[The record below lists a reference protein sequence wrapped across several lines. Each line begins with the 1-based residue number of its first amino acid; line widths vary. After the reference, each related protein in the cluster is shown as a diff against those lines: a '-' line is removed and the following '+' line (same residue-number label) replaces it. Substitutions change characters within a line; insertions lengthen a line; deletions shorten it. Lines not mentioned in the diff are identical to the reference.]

1 MDAFGW
7 IAVAKIIVGVAV
19 GSTVGTFISIHV
31 AKRIIQGSA
40 ADWLAE
46 ATEGETEASNI
57 VKRLQDWAENDFAH
71 AVGEAVAKELE
82 EKRKEGE

>member
-1 MDAFGW
+1 VDAFGW

-71 AVGEAVAKELE
+71 AVGEAVAEELE
-82 EKRKEGE
+82 KREKE